1 MQRDSLIQNHRQVLS
16 LTQSTCLSL
25 SSPSCFT
32 GGRTQALDEGIG
44 GGSCTKVGTELM
56 KSKSKAGPL
65 VLLFH
70 THTYRHTGT
79 QAAGVQLHTGT
90 GKRRT
95 LCSSL
100 SLSLSPSLALAPSVS
115 SAFDCFSL
123 SPFSRHQDQ
132 SRVLVSGWGMNKR
145 RRASL

>member
-100 SLSLSPSLALAPSVS
+100 SISLSLPLSPLRLTA
-115 SAFDCFSL
+115 SL